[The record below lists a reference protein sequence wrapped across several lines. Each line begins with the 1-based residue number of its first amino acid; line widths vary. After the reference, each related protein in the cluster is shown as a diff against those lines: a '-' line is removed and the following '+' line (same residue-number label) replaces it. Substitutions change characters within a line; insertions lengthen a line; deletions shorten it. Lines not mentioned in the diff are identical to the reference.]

1 MLKYLLWIPIFLFHT
16 ASQEPEGIEIS
27 VRKEHKK
34 IVYVATNVT
43 DKPLSL
49 FFKVESDG
57 FRRRADRPIITS
69 IPAKS
74 SKDLLTLIPK
84 KDADTTHTYVAVVT
98 KPQDN
103 IQIRKTDSLGREIRR
118 IDTDSVRSR

>member
-1 MLKYLLWIPIFLFHT
+1 MLKYLLWIPIFLFHN
-16 ASQEPEGIEIS
+16 ASQVPDGIEIS